1 MATDK
6 LFSFSEPPKP
16 RPKTADFGLFSK
28 LCFSGI
34 WKGEKYKPYI
44 LKYKALILKQV
55 PCIFCYKAYVF
66 LRVKNRAVL
75 LACDA
80 LKIAFVCDV
89 IPLLVSGIRIG
100 FLLV

>member
-1 MATDK
+1 MQHIQGRFLRSVLYFFDP
-6 LFSFSEPPKP
+6 FP
-16 RPKTADFGLFSK
+16 RH
-28 LCFSGI
+28 CFSDI

-80 LKIAFVCDV
+80 LKIAFVCNV

>member
-1 MATDK
+1 MAYRK
-6 LFSFSEPPKP
+6 
-16 RPKTADFGLFSK
+16 
-28 LCFSGI
+28 
-34 WKGEKYKPYI
+34 
-44 LKYKALILKQV
+44 KYKALILKQV

-80 LKIAFVCDV
+80 LKIAFVCNV